1 MSAAQELL
9 NVEVAQRTRD
19 TPPAMQYENV
29 APLEYFAR
37 LLANFEGQMLLY
49 RRQIE
54 ETEHHLNSSSGR
66 QSVSPDD
73 VMKAIQRLQASFTNL
88 AGRYQKIHEAVKQQ
102 KEQYI
107 HLHRYECQRI
117 SQTHR
122 RSHFYQQTAVS
133 GKNTA
138 QRPTCLL
145 DPSPTS

>member
-37 LLANFEGQMLLY
+37 LVANFEGQMLLY

-54 ETEHHLNSSSGR
+54 ETEQHLNSASGR

-107 HLHRYECQRI
+107 QLHRY
-117 SQTHR
+117 
-122 RSHFYQQTAVS
+122 RSLKIIRYLIQMLHQPNSSSSIYESF
-133 GKNTA
+133 
-138 QRPTCLL
+138 R
-145 DPSPTS
+145 

>member
-1 MSAAQELL
+1 MLQVSAAQELL

-37 LLANFEGQMLLY
+37 LVANFEGQMLLY

-54 ETEHHLNSSSGR
+54 ETEQHLNSASGR

-107 HLHRYECQRI
+107 QLHRY
-117 SQTHR
+117 
-122 RSHFYQQTAVS
+122 
-133 GKNTA
+133 
-138 QRPTCLL
+138 
-145 DPSPTS
+145 